1 MAGVCICLKDKP
13 SGFADQLDMGV
24 RHNEDSPWEAWRGWR
39 GAPGVAWW
47 SGWADGA
54 RHPGRC
60 ADQGQLG
67 PADSALPFSVAG
79 VLSFALCVFS
89 WFGLCRVN
97 MY

>member
-1 MAGVCICLKDKP
+1 MGDLAGLAR
-13 SGFADQLDMGV
+13 S
-24 RHNEDSPWEAWRGWR
+24 AWRGLVVR
-39 GAPGVAWW
+39 L
-47 SGWADGA
+47 WADGA

-60 ADQGQLG
+60 ADRGQLG